1 MPEDGERSV
10 SDIRVAVIGAGG
22 RMGSHAV
29 EAIEAADGMV
39 LAAALGSGDP
49 IESLADTQVD
59 VAVELTVP
67 SATRANVAYLVDQGI
82 DTVVGTTGWSE
93 EALDELRTQLT
104 ARPDTAV
111 LVAPNF
117 SIGAVLAMR
126 FAELAAP
133 HFTSAEIVEIH
144 HTRKL
149 DAPSGTAVHTAQR
162 IAAAR
167 AEAGLGAMPDATAQD
182 PDGARGAVID
192 GVHVHAIRQQGMNAH
207 EEIHFGSDG
216 EALTLRTD
224 TFSTSAF
231 MPGILTAV
239 RGIGARA
246 GLTVG
251 LEAYLDLA

>member
-1 MPEDGERSV
+1 M
-10 SDIRVAVIGAGG
+10 SDIRVAVIGAKG

-29 EAIEAADGMV
+29 DAIEAADGLELV
-39 LAAALGSGDP
+39 AALGRGD
-49 IESLADTQVD
+49 SLEALLDLDVD

-67 SATRANVAYLVDQGI
+67 DSTQGNVAFLVDHGI
-82 DTVVGTTGWSE
+82 DTVVGTTGWSP
-93 EALDELRTQLT
+93 EALEDLR
-104 ARPDTAV
+104 ARLAEHPGTAV
-111 LVAPNF
+111 LIAPNF

-133 HFTSAEIVEIH
+133 YFDSAEIVEIH

-149 DAPSGTAVHTAQR
+149 DAPSGTAAHTARR

-167 AEAGLGAMPDATAQD
+167 TAAGRGPMPDATASD

-207 EEIHFGSDG
+207 EEILFGSDG

-224 TFSTSAF
+224 TFSTTAF

-239 RGIGARA
+239 RAIGDRA
-246 GLTVG
+246 GLDVG

>member
-1 MPEDGERSV
+1 M
-10 SDIRVAVIGAGG
+10 SDIRVGVIGAQG

-29 EAIEAADGMV
+29 GAIEAADGIV
-39 LAAALGSGDP
+39 LAAALGSSDP
-49 IESLADTQVD
+49 IERILEAEVD

-67 SATRANVAYLVDQGI
+67 DATEANVAFLVDHGI
-82 DTVVGTTGWSE
+82 DVVVGTTGWTE
-93 EALDELRTQLT
+93 ERLASLRGRLADQ
-104 ARPDTAV
+104 PSTAV
-111 LVAPNF
+111 LIAPNF

-133 HFTSAEIVEIH
+133 YFDSAEILEIH

-162 IAAAR
+162 IASAR
-167 AEAGLGAMPDATAQD
+167 ADAGHGPMPDATASD

-192 GVHVHAIRQQGMNAH
+192 GVHVHAVRQQGMNAH
-207 EEIHFGSDG
+207 EEIMFGSDG

-224 TFSTSAF
+224 TFSTTAF

-239 RGIGARA
+239 RTIGGRS
-246 GLTVG
+246 GLDVG
-251 LEAYLDLA
+251 LESYLDLA